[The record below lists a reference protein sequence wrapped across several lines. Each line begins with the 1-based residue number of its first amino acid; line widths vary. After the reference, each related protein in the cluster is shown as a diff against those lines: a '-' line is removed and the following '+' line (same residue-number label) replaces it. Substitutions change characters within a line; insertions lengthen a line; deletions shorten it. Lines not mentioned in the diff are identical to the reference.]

1 LSGSRFL
8 KSVNRHKNKDRI
20 AVNLWVAVA
29 SFWIDVRGQEV
40 KAVGASGVQ
49 ISDQIELV
57 ASMGNGV
64 E

>member
-1 LSGSRFL
+1 
-8 KSVNRHKNKDRI
+8 
-20 AVNLWVAVA
+20 VA

-40 KAVGASGVQ
+40 KATEVVGRQ

-57 ASMGNGV
+57 GGIANGV